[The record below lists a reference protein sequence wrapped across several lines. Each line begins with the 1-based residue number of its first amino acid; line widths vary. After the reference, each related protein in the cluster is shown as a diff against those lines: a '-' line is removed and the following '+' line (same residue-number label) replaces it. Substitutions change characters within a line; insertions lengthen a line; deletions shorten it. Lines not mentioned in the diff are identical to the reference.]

1 MWATAGSSLNEDLM
15 AFARRVRISMQFGSD
30 EDLSGCVGQCSNRPE
45 ICMGCCLQQRSRGHF
60 TPIILKNTP
69 EIVTVCAVTN
79 CQLTC
84 AADPTRSLLGAVCSA
99 EPKGEVKYK

>member
-69 EIVTVCAVTN
+69 EIVTVCSY
-79 CQLTC
+79 QLSI
-84 AADPTRSLLGAVCSA
+84 DVCC
-99 EPKGEVKYK
+99 

>member
-45 ICMGCCLQQRSRGHF
+45 ICMGCCLQQRTLYTYYTEKHPRNSHS
-60 TPIILKNTP
+60 
-69 EIVTVCAVTN
+69 VCSY
-79 CQLTC
+79 QMTC
-84 AADPTRSLLGAVCSA
+84 ADPTRSLLGAVCSA
-99 EPKGEVKYK
+99 EPKAEMKYK